1 MKKFD
6 LNIEKVLEHW
16 TVPHAIREIIANA
29 LDESNL
35 TSTKQPLIYKDE
47 EGKWHIKDFGRGL
60 KYEHLTQN
68 ENLEKTENPDKVIG
82 KFGVGLKD
90 AMATFDRRNIG
101 ILIQSKYSDITIK
114 KLSKGDFED
123 VVTLH
128 AIVNDPTYPD
138 MIGTDFTFSDLKND
152 DIEKAKDFFLLYSG
166 EKTIEKTKYGEL
178 IENLNSR
185 SRIYVNGICVAEEEN
200 LLFSYNITSTT
211 KKLRQSLNRERTNVG
226 RSAYSDRVKSIL
238 LESTTPEFAELLV
251 NDLQR
256 IQTGNAHDELQWID
270 VQLHACKILSSQEKV
285 MFLTAYDL
293 MDGSKY
299 LSYAKEE
306 GIRIVTVPDSLAIKL
321 ETSKDLNGNQFR
333 NLDTYSVEW
342 NTQFEFELVKLDQ
355 LTAKEREIFNYKD
368 IIVNWFPKRGN
379 PVKEIVISAT
389 MRPDNYTGSDALG
402 LWEPSTKRIIIKRS
416 QLKELHSFAGTLV
429 HELVHAHTNTDDKTI
444 EFEFELTEM
453 LGKLST
459 LILEN
464 PKPANLK
471 SRLRKLLRN

>member
-16 TVPHAIREIIANA
+16 TVPHALREVIANA

-35 TSTKQPLIYKDE
+35 TRTKQPLIYKDAE
-47 EGKWHIKDFGRGL
+47 DKWHIKDFGRGL

-68 ENLEKTENPDKVIG
+68 ENSEKTENPDKVIG

-138 MIGTDFTFSDLKND
+138 MIGTEFTFSGLKND

-166 EKTIEKTKYGEL
+166 EKIIEKTKYGEL

-299 LSYAKEE
+299 LSYAKDE
-306 GIRIVTVPDSLAIKL
+306 GIRIVTVPDSLAVKL

-342 NTQFEFELVKLDQ
+342 NTQFEFELVKLNQ

-368 IIVNWFPKRGN
+368 VIVN
-379 PVKEIVISAT
+379 
-389 MRPDNYTGSDALG
+389 
-402 LWEPSTKRIIIKRS
+402 
-416 QLKELHSFAGTLV
+416 
-429 HELVHAHTNTDDKTI
+429 
-444 EFEFELTEM
+444 
-453 LGKLST
+453 
-459 LILEN
+459 
-464 PKPANLK
+464 
-471 SRLRKLLRN
+471 